1 MLQARFQRALA
12 SLAEWRFAPRS
23 CAAWRILI
31 KSGDLV
37 VLAGIGVVTWDLDLA
52 DMTVVQSILALMTV
66 G

>member
-37 VLAGIGVVTWDLDLA
+37 VLAGNWDLDLA